1 MSPYDEEVVRR
12 RLQFMIR
19 TIEQLEVDVPDDLQA
34 LVAEP
39 DGMAMAAAEHRL
51 IVSAQAVADI
61 AAHIVVSE
69 GFGAPDDYR
78 SAVVMLG
85 GRGVLEQELADRLA
99 RAVGLRN
106 VLVHLYIQIDPGRVV
121 AAIEHIDDF
130 RRFARDVERWMRGE
144 GKRHA
149 KIPRPR

>member
-1 MSPYDEEVVRR
+1 MTPYDDEVVRT

-19 TIEQLEVDVPDDLQA
+19 TVELLASDVPDELGELARD
-34 LVAEP
+34 P

-51 IVSAQAVADI
+51 VVAAQAVADI

-78 SAVVMLG
+78 SAVVTLG
-85 GRGVLEQELADRLA
+85 SRGILEQALAERLA

-106 VLVHLYIQIDPGRVV
+106 VLVHMYVRVDPERVV
-121 AAIEHIDDF
+121 RAIENIDDF
-130 RRFARDVERWMRGE
+130 RRFARDVERWMGE
-144 GKRHA
+144 ESG
-149 KIPRPR
+149 